1 LGSSCYLDY
10 WGKARSATGDGP
22 EWHPLAYHSL
32 DVAAVGCALLEANP
46 RLLARLAAVAGLGEA
61 EVFRWTF
68 LALAMHDV
76 GKFAPTFQAKQPH
89 LFSAI
94 FGTEGWRGPETSH
107 DQDGRVL
114 WDRHLKGR
122 DDVLGAFAAPGGGR
136 PHHRREALSAWAESA
151 ICHHG
156 RPREIRNDH
165 LLVQRFQATHLVAV
179 DEFVAAI
186 LGLAQ
191 EIGRAADVVPGDQ
204 RVTSWLVAGI
214 AVLADWI
221 GSNQAWFPYCGPRDF
236 PNLVAYWH
244 GWATL
249 RAAQAIR
256 EAGVVA
262 AAPSTSIRLD
272 DLLPEEAVMPSPL
285 QTAAC
290 DVLVSGGPQLFV
302 IEDQTGSGKT
312 EAALALAGRL
322 IAAGKAEGLFVA
334 LPTMATAN
342 AMYGRYAGREPP
354 LYKRLFAVGA
364 EPSIVLAHSRR
375 DLVLPGIG
383 LAGRAEEGDY
393 DSETETAS
401 AACAR
406 WLGDDRRKAALADC
420 GVGTVDQ
427 AVLAVMPSR
436 YQSLRLAGLARKVL
450 IVDEIHA
457 HEAYLRELV
466 CGLLRFH
473 AAFGGS
479 AILLSATLPAG
490 QRQRFAAAFAEGA
503 GLPRPD
509 LARPDDAYP
518 LLTRLGQEGA
528 DVRSVTFRPGLE
540 RQVRIV
546 TVRNVSQAAEMV
558 VAASRAGQAVCWI
571 RNTVADALEAYLLV
585 RSEVPTILFHARF
598 AMGDRLTRER
608 DVLTLFGKRSKPEG
622 RAGQVLIATQVVE
635 QSLDLDFDAMVTDL
649 APIDALIQ
657 RAGRLWRHNRP
668 GRVGH
673 PTLHVLTPEPDANAK
688 ADWYRRLLPRAAMVY
703 PNHAAL
709 WLTARELTR
718 RQVLRFPEDA
728 RAMIEAV
735 YGNGVEIEAPS
746 ALFDTW
752 LKTEGKDHSA
762 VAIARSA
769 VLPLTEGYP
778 GAVGAWHDDVRMPT
792 RLGEPQTQLRLAR
805 WEGGALRPWCG
816 GNDWFSWRLSEVT
829 VLRHWVATE
838 DQSGDPALAKATTD
852 VRSGWPE
859 RYDDSVLV
867 PLVQVGNDVA
877 EWEGRARDS
886 NDRAVSLIYDQAA
899 GLRILR
905 PT

>member
-1 LGSSCYLDY
+1 
-10 WGKARSATGDGP
+10 
-22 EWHPLAYHSL
+22 
-32 DVAAVGCALLEANP
+32 
-46 RLLARLAAVAGLGEA
+46 LLARLVAVAGLGEA
-61 EVFRWTF
+61 EVFRWIF
-68 LALAMHDV
+68 LALALHDV
-76 GKFAPTFQAKQPH
+76 GKFAPTFQAKQMQ
-89 LFSAI
+89 LFVGL
-94 FGTEGWRGPETSH
+94 FGTEGWRGTETSH

-114 WDRHLKGR
+114 WDTHLKKRG
-122 DDVLGAFAAPGGGR
+122 DVLGTFAAPGAGR
-136 PHHRREALSAWAESA
+136 PHHRREAVSVWAESA

-156 RPREIRNDH
+156 RPREIKREH
-165 LLVQRFQATHLVAV
+165 LLGDRFQADHLATV

-191 EIGRAADVVPGDQ
+191 EIGRAADAPPIDQ

-221 GSNQAWFPYCGPRDF
+221 GSNQAWFPYRGPGDF
-236 PNLVAYWH
+236 PDLVTYWH
-244 GWATL
+244 DWARS
-249 RAAQAIR
+249 RAAQALG
-256 EAGVVA
+256 EAGIIA
-262 AAPSTSIRLD
+262 AAPSISIRLC
-272 DLLPEEAVMPSPL
+272 DLLPEDAVMPSPL
-285 QTAAC
+285 QSAVC
-290 DVLVSGGPQLFV
+290 DVLVGEGPQLFV

-322 IAAGKAEGLFVA
+322 IAAGRAEGLFVA

-342 AMYGRYAGREPP
+342 AMYARYAGREPP
-354 LYKRLFAVGA
+354 LYKRLFAAGA

-375 DLVLPGIG
+375 DLALRGIG
-383 LAGRAEEGDY
+383 LTGRAEEGDY

-401 AACAR
+401 TACAR

-427 AVLAVMPSR
+427 AVLAVMSSR

-503 GLPRPD
+503 GLPTPE
-509 LARPDDAYP
+509 LARPNDAYP

-528 DVRSVTFRPGLE
+528 DARPVTFRPGLE

-546 TVRNVSQAAEMV
+546 TVRDVSQAAETV

-585 RSEVPTILFHARF
+585 RGEVPAILFHARF
-598 AMGDRLTRER
+598 AMGDRLAREH
-608 DVLTLFGKRSKPEG
+608 DVLTLFGKRSKPED

-649 APIDALIQ
+649 APIDALVQ

-668 GRVGH
+668 GRGGH
-673 PTLHVLTPEPDANAK
+673 PTLHVLTPAPDADAK

-709 WLTARELTR
+709 WLTTRELAR

-728 RAMIEAV
+728 RAVIEAV

-746 ALFDTW
+746 ALFDSW
-752 LKTEGKDHSA
+752 LKTEGKDHGA

-769 VLPLTEGYP
+769 LLPLAEGYP

-792 RLGEPQTQLRLAR
+792 RLGEPQAQLRLAR
-805 WEGGALRPWCG
+805 WDGVTLRPWCG
-816 GNDWFSWRLSEVT
+816 GNGWLAWRLSEVT
-829 VLRHWVATE
+829 VLRRWVAAE
-838 DQSGDPALAKATTD
+838 YQSDDPALVKAMVD
-852 VRSGWPE
+852 ARAGWPE
-859 RYDDSVLV
+859 RYDDSILV
-867 PLVQVGNDVA
+867 PLVQAGNNGV
-877 EWEGRARDS
+877 EWEGRARDG
-886 NDRAVSLIYDQAA
+886 NDGAVTLVYSQDA
-899 GLRILR
+899 GLRIRR
-905 PT
+905 PG